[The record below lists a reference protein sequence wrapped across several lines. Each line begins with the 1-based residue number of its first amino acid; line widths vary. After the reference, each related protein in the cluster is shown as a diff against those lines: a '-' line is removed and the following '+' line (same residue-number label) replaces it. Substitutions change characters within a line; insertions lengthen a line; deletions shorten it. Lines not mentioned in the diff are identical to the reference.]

1 MNSIRLIAMDMDGTL
16 LNSRQELSAGN
27 IAALCAAEEKGV
39 KLAICS
45 GRPAGDTS
53 MFAVTHGFDRM
64 AILSMNGGY
73 CLDRPFGTPYA
84 DYAIERDTAMQCFQ
98 WFRERNMTFA
108 CFMQNEIA
116 AFAGEA
122 AAEDIYWCAPWN
134 DPRAPRILKGEEA
147 VRRFTEGRV
156 NKFVCIERDR
166 EQLQAL
172 GRRLETLPG
181 LEITSSW
188 EDNYELMPQG
198 VSKGRAVKELAEK
211 MGIGPDQVM
220 TVGDFDNDLS
230 MIEYAGYGT
239 AMGNATPKVKAAA
252 KYVTLT
258 NDEDGV
264 AAAIRKYVL

>member
-1 MNSIRLIAMDMDGTL
+1 MLHI
-16 LNSRQELSAGN
+16 
-27 IAALCAAEEKGV
+27 
-39 KLAICS
+39 
-45 GRPAGDTS
+45 GDLRHV
-53 MFAVTHGFDRM
+53 MQPHGFLRQH
-64 AILSMNGGY
+64 
-73 CLDRPFGTPYA
+73 R
-84 DYAIERDTAMQCFQ
+84 
-98 WFRERNMTFA
+98 
-108 CFMQNEIA
+108 
-116 AFAGEA
+116 
-122 AAEDIYWCAPWN
+122 
-134 DPRAPRILKGEEA
+134 
-147 VRRFTEGRV
+147 
-156 NKFVCIERDR
+156 
-166 EQLQAL
+166 
-172 GRRLETLPG
+172 RRLETLPG

-188 EDNYELMPQG
+188 ADNYELMPQG

>member
-98 WFRERNMTFA
+98 WFLERNMTFA

-116 AFAGEA
+116 AFAG
-122 AAEDIYWCAPWN
+122 
-134 DPRAPRILKGEEA
+134 
-147 VRRFTEGRV
+147 
-156 NKFVCIERDR
+156 
-166 EQLQAL
+166 
-172 GRRLETLPG
+172 
-181 LEITSSW
+181 
-188 EDNYELMPQG
+188 
-198 VSKGRAVKELAEK
+198 
-211 MGIGPDQVM
+211 
-220 TVGDFDNDLS
+220 
-230 MIEYAGYGT
+230 
-239 AMGNATPKVKAAA
+239 
-252 KYVTLT
+252 
-258 NDEDGV
+258 
-264 AAAIRKYVL
+264 